1 MSSSEQHHGF
11 HNRWKQKEPQFKLT
25 SLLQTWYID
34 QKKKEEGSNNSVSSL
49 TVIYLDC
56 EQPRPATSFI
66 MNQTP
71 LHCEDREGPEFK
83 YGLSVAV

>member
-1 MSSSEQHHGF
+1 MDFILVDEKKRIPSF
-11 HNRWKQKEPQFKLT
+11 NLT
-25 SLLQTWYID
+25 SLLQTLYID
-34 QKKKEEGSNNSVSSL
+34 QKKKEEGSNNSISSI

-56 EQPRPATSFI
+56 EQPCPATSFI

-71 LHCEDREGPEFK
+71 LHCEDREGPKFK